1 MKTITYAIR
10 IITRMKAYSILCIL
24 GLVIS
29 LAGTATL
36 VRYINQELTVDHHLK
51 DLDHLHLLT
60 QHVIIT
66 GKGSPQLTCN
76 RNWNREKHFVD
87 PLDHPTVD
95 KHTRI
100 VALPNGEIGKGN
112 QHFAVRAIAVDTTF
126 FQLMPCQTSLGVT
139 DQVPPTG
146 IILSEELSQK
156 VFGTEDPLGKE
167 LTFGGKHVT
176 ITGVMKAPSTKV
188 SFAYDIIV
196 SEQLQ
201 SDWAG
206 TGSGALFSLV
216 RLHRPE
222 DLETINAAQPAL
234 KLLAWNGNA
243 TQFQLIPLKENY
255 FNERLFFYH
264 FEHMFPKGD
273 KDGIYIL
280 IFVAILLFSIG
291 VLNYLNLYMVIMQK
305 RGLEFGVKKVFGASR
320 WAFFKQL
327 YTENFLLSAITL
339 LFVGMIIEITDK
351 ILVSQLG
358 IPIHKNVAFDTAIYL
373 GILFVFPLVTMLYP
387 YFRHVFSRPVSSI
400 KGIKQG
406 GSSPLTRSLFLTVQY
421 VITFCLIVV
430 SIYFAKQLDAM
441 LNADLGFNTKNII
454 RCMLIPAE
462 NDDSVIH
469 DLAAWE
475 RKRERERRNAAH
487 ITHTLNSC
495 PNIVAWSLGDE
506 LWQSSDD
513 AYLHPFAKKANTE
526 NEFIKGECITLYVS
540 DMTIFDLEIIE
551 GRGWDDSIDQ
561 YAQYNLIINESAKK
575 AMCITDIHSDMV
587 QTRDRLWWDSSADC
601 SGNPPFRII
610 GVIKDFRCGH
620 LSKNTLP
627 RIYTYSPSSGEY
639 FHPGNYILVR
649 YQPGKQQEVLKLL
662 SNLRNEVSGEGELQY
677 TFLEDEIAKR
687 YENDRRI
694 VHIYLTFAALAIA
707 VSCLGLFGLSLF
719 EIRLRHREIAL
730 RKVHGAKVGDIV
742 RLLLKRYL
750 ILLGV
755 SALIAFPIA
764 VFFIQKYME
773 DFAYRTPLAG
783 WMFVL
788 SLLVVAV
795 ISGGALFWQTHKAAN
810 INPALVMK
818 RE

>member
-1 MKTITYAIR
+1 MKTIAYAIR
-10 IITRMKAYSILCIL
+10 IIMRMKAYSIICVL

-29 LAGTATL
+29 LAGTTTL
-36 VRYINQELTVDHHLK
+36 VRYIHQELTVDHHLK
-51 DLDHLHLLT
+51 DLENLHLLT
-60 QHVIIT
+60 NHLLSENGAIR
-66 GKGSPQLTCN
+66 LANN

-100 VALPNGEIGKGN
+100 VALPKGEIGKDN

-139 DQVPPTG
+139 DQIPPTG
-146 IILSEELSQK
+146 IILSEELSQR
-156 VFGTEDPLGKE
+156 VFGKEDPLGKE

-176 ITGVMKAPSTKV
+176 VTGVMKAPSTKV
-188 SFAYDIIV
+188 SFTYDIIV
-196 SEQLQ
+196 SEKLQ
-201 SDWAG
+201 REWV
-206 TGSGALFSLV
+206 GSGNASIFNLV

-222 DLETINAAQPAL
+222 DLETFNAEQPIL
-234 KLLAWNGNA
+234 RLRVWNNVE
-243 TQFQLIPLKENY
+243 TKFQLTPLKENY
-255 FNERLFFYH
+255 FDKNLTLYQSDQ
-264 FEHMFPKGD
+264 MFPKGD

-305 RGLEFGVKKVFGASR
+305 RGIEFGVKKVFGASR

-351 ILVSQLG
+351 LMVNLSG
-358 IPIHKNVAFDTAIYL
+358 IPIHKNVTFDTAIYL

-387 YFRHVFSRPVSSI
+387 YFRHVYSRPVSSI

-406 GSSPLTRSLFLTVQY
+406 GGSPLTRSLFLTVQY

-441 LNADLGFNTKNII
+441 LNADLGFNTRNII
-454 RCMLIPAE
+454 RCMLIPAKNE
-462 NDDSVIH
+462 DNIIRDMK
-469 DLAAWE
+469 AWE
-475 RKRERERRNAAH
+475 KQREQEKRNAAH
-487 ITHTLNSC
+487 INHTLNSC
-495 PNIVAWSLGDE
+495 PDIVAWSMGDE
-506 LWQSSDD
+506 LWHSTN
-513 AYLHPFAKKANTE
+513 AYIRPIAKKADTE
-526 NEFIKGECITLYVS
+526 NEFIEGDCPRLSAS
-540 DMTIFDLEIIE
+540 DIALFDLEIIE

-561 YAQYNLIINESAKK
+561 FTNYNLIINESAKK
-575 AMCITDIHSDMV
+575 QMGITDIHSDMI
-587 QTRDRLWWDSSADC
+587 QTKDRLWWSMDVDC
-601 SGNPPFRII
+601 SGNPPFRIV
-610 GVIKDFRCGH
+610 GVIKDFRSGH
-620 LSKNTLP
+620 LSKAVHPT
-627 RIYTYSPSSGEY
+627 IYTYSPSSGEY

-662 SNLRNEVSGEGELQY
+662 SDLRNEVSGEGELQY
-677 TFLEDEIAKR
+677 SFLEDEIAKR

-730 RKVHGAKVGDIV
+730 RKVHGAKVIDIV

-750 ILLGV
+750 VLLGI
-755 SALIAFPIA
+755 SALVAFPIA

-773 DFAYRTPLAG
+773 DFAFRTPLAG

-788 SLLVVAV
+788 ALLIVAV
-795 ISGGALFWQTHKAAN
+795 ISGGALFWQTLKAAN
-810 INPALVMK
+810 INPAVVMK

>member
-1 MKTITYAIR
+1 MKTIAYAIR
-10 IITRMKAYSILCIL
+10 IITRMKAYSIICVL

-29 LAGTATL
+29 LAGTTTL
-36 VRYINQELTVDHHLK
+36 VRYIHQELTVDHHLK
-51 DLDHLHLLT
+51 DLDNLHLLAT
-60 QHVIIT
+60 QIVSENNILRL
-66 GKGSPQLTCN
+66 SNN

-87 PLDHPTVD
+87 PLDHPAVD
-95 KHTRI
+95 KYTSI
-100 VALPNGEIGKGN
+100 VILPKGEIGKGK
-112 QHFAVRAIAVDTTF
+112 QHYAVSAIAVDTTF
-126 FQLMPCQTSLGVT
+126 FQLMPCQPILGET
-139 DQVPPTG
+139 NQVPPTG
-146 IILSEELSQK
+146 IILSEELSQR
-156 VFGTEDPLGKE
+156 VFGKEDPLGKE

-176 ITGVMKAPSTKV
+176 VTGVMKVPSSKV

-201 SDWAG
+201 REWLG
-206 TGSGALFSLV
+206 TGNASLFNLV

-222 DLETINAAQPAL
+222 ELETINAAQPIL
-234 KLLAWNGNA
+234 KLISWGDNETRFL
-243 TQFQLIPLKENY
+243 LIPFKENY
-255 FNERLFFYH
+255 LDKRLTLYQAER
-264 FEHMFPKGD
+264 MFPKGD

-351 ILVSQLG
+351 LMVNLSG

-406 GSSPLTRSLFLTVQY
+406 GGSPLTRSLFLTVQY

-454 RCMLIPAE
+454 RCMLIPAK
-462 NDDSVIH
+462 NKDNVIH
-469 DLAAWE
+469 DMAAWE
-475 RKRERERRNAAH
+475 REKERDKQNAAN
-487 ITHTLNSC
+487 IIHTLNSC
-495 PNIVAWSLGDE
+495 PDIVAWSPNDDI
-506 LWQSSDD
+506 WQISIDQGR
-513 AYLHPFAKKANTE
+513 PIGKKADTDD
-526 NEFIKGECITLYVS
+526 EFTLGGTYSFCAS
-540 DMTIFDLEIIE
+540 DMAVFDFEIIE
-551 GRGWDDSIDQ
+551 GRGWDDNIDQ
-561 YAQYNLIINESAKK
+561 FTNYNLIINESAKK
-575 AMCITDIHSDMV
+575 QMGITDIHSDMI
-587 QTRDRLWWDSSADC
+587 QTKDRLWSSRNVDC
-601 SGNPPFRII
+601 SGNPPFHIV
-610 GVIKDFRCGH
+610 GVVKDFRSGH
-620 LSKNTLP
+620 LSKSVQP
-627 RIYTYSPSSGEY
+627 MIYTYSPSSGEY
-639 FHPGNYILVR
+639 FHPGRYLLVR

-677 TFLEDEIAKR
+677 SFLEDEIAKR

-750 ILLGV
+750 VLLGV

-773 DFAYRTPLAG
+773 DFAFRTPLAG

-788 SLLVVAV
+788 ALLIVAV

-810 INPALVMK
+810 INPAVVMK

>member
-1 MKTITYAIR
+1 MKTLIYAIR
-10 IITRMKAYSILCIL
+10 IVTRMKAYSLICVL

-36 VRYINQELTVDHHLK
+36 VRYIHQELTVDHHLK

-60 QHVIIT
+60 YHVIT
-66 GKGSPQLTCN
+66 EKSSPQLACN
-76 RNWNREKHFVD
+76 RNWNREKQFVD

-100 VALPNGEIGKGN
+100 VALPNGEIGKGK
-112 QHFAVRAIAVDTTF
+112 QHFAVSAIAVDTTF
-126 FQLMPCQTSLGVT
+126 FQLMPCQPILGET
-139 DQVPPTG
+139 NQVPPTG

-156 VFGTEDPLGKE
+156 VFGKEDPLGKE

-176 ITGVMKAPSTKV
+176 VTGVMKAPSAKV
-188 SFAYDIIV
+188 SFTYDIIV
-196 SEQLQ
+196 SDKLQ

-206 TGSGALFSLV
+206 TGSAALFSLV

-222 DLETINAAQPAL
+222 DLETFNAAQPAL
-234 KLLAWNGNA
+234 KLIAWNGNA
-243 TQFQLIPLKENY
+243 IQFQLIPLKENY
-255 FNERLFFYH
+255 FDERLITYQSD
-264 FEHMFPKGD
+264 HMFPKGD

-320 WAFFKQL
+320 WTFFKQL

-339 LFVGMIIEITDK
+339 LFVGMIIEITDE
-351 ILVSQLG
+351 LMAHLSG

-387 YFRHVFSRPVSSI
+387 YFRHVYSRPVASI

-406 GSSPLTRSLFLTVQY
+406 GGSPLTRSLFLTVQY

-462 NDDSVIH
+462 NGDNVIH
-469 DLAAWE
+469 SMEEWE
-475 RKRERERRNAAH
+475 KEKERDRRNAAH
-487 ITHTLNSC
+487 IVHTLNSC
-495 PNIVAWSLGDE
+495 PDIVAWSPNDRF
-506 LWQSSDD
+506 WDSNTSVR
-513 AYLHPFAKKANTE
+513 PIAKKAGTDD
-526 NEFIKGECITLYVS
+526 EFVEGDNHDLSVADFS
-540 DMTIFDLEIIE
+540 LFDIQVVE
-551 GRGWDDSIDQ
+551 GRAWKEDDNWED
-561 YAQYNLIINESAKK
+561 YNLIINESAKK
-575 AMCITDIHSDMV
+575 VMGITDIHTDMI
-587 QTRDRLWWDSSADC
+587 QTKNRLWTSSQTDRNY
-601 SGNPPFRII
+601 NPPHRIV
-610 GVIKDFRCGH
+610 GVIKDIRTDH
-620 LSKNTLP
+620 LSKAVQP
-627 RIYTYSPSSGEY
+627 MIYSYYQIYGDY
-639 FHPGNYILVR
+639 FHPGRYFLVR

-662 SNLRNEVSGEGELQY
+662 TNLRNEVAGEGEFEY
-677 TFLEDEIAKR
+677 SFLEDEIAKR

-694 VHIYLTFAALAIA
+694 VSINLTFAALAIA

-719 EIRLRHREIAL
+719 EIRLRYREIAL
-730 RKVHGAKVGDIV
+730 RKVHGAKVSDIV

-764 VFFIQKYME
+764 IFFIQKYME
-773 DFAYRTPLAG
+773 GYAYRTPLSG
-783 WMFVL
+783 WIF
-788 SLLVVAV
+788 LLALLIVAF
-795 ISGGALFWQTHKAAN
+795 ISGSVLFWQIRKAAN
-810 INPALVMK
+810 INPAIVMK
-818 RE
+818 SE

>member
-1 MKTITYAIR
+1 MKTLIYAIR
-10 IITRMKAYSILCIL
+10 IVTRMKAYSLICVL

-36 VRYINQELTVDHHLK
+36 VRYIHQELTVDHHLK

-60 QHVIIT
+60 SHVIT
-66 GKGSPQLTCN
+66 EKSSPQLACN
-76 RNWNREKHFVD
+76 RNWNREKQFVD

-100 VALPNGEIGKGN
+100 VALPNGEIGKGK
-112 QHFAVRAIAVDTTF
+112 QHFAVSAIAVDTTF
-126 FQLMPCQTSLGVT
+126 FQLMPCQPILGET
-139 DQVPPTG
+139 NQVPPTG

-156 VFGTEDPLGKE
+156 VFGKEDPLGKE

-176 ITGVMKAPSTKV
+176 VTGVMKAPSAKV
-188 SFAYDIIV
+188 SFTYDIIV
-196 SEQLQ
+196 SDKLQ

-206 TGSGALFSLV
+206 TGSAALFSLV

-222 DLETINAAQPAL
+222 DLETFNAAQPAL
-234 KLLAWNGNA
+234 KLIAWNGNA
-243 TQFQLIPLKENY
+243 IQFQLIPLKENY
-255 FNERLFFYH
+255 FDERLITYQSD
-264 FEHMFPKGD
+264 HMFPKGD

-320 WAFFKQL
+320 WTFFKQL

-339 LFVGMIIEITDK
+339 LFVGMIIEITDE
-351 ILVSQLG
+351 LMAHLSG

-387 YFRHVFSRPVSSI
+387 YFRHVYSRPVASI

-406 GSSPLTRSLFLTVQY
+406 GGSPLTRSLFLTVQY

-462 NDDSVIH
+462 NGDNVIH
-469 DLAAWE
+469 SMEEWE
-475 RKRERERRNAAH
+475 KEKERDRRNAAH
-487 ITHTLNSC
+487 IVHTLNSC
-495 PNIVAWSLGDE
+495 PDIVAWSPNDRF
-506 LWQSSDD
+506 WDSNTSVR
-513 AYLHPFAKKANTE
+513 PIAKKAGTDD
-526 NEFIKGECITLYVS
+526 EFVEGDNHDLSVADFS
-540 DMTIFDLEIIE
+540 LFDIQVVE
-551 GRGWDDSIDQ
+551 GRAWKEDDNWED
-561 YAQYNLIINESAKK
+561 YNLIINESAKK
-575 AMCITDIHSDMV
+575 VMGITDIHTDMI
-587 QTRDRLWWDSSADC
+587 QTKNRLWTSSQTDRNY
-601 SGNPPFRII
+601 NPPHRIV
-610 GVIKDFRCGH
+610 GVIKDIRTDH
-620 LSKNTLP
+620 LSKAVQP
-627 RIYTYSPSSGEY
+627 MIYSYYQIYGDY
-639 FHPGNYILVR
+639 FHPGRYFLVR

-662 SNLRNEVSGEGELQY
+662 TNLRNAVAGEGEFEY
-677 TFLEDEIAKR
+677 SFLEDEIAKR

-694 VHIYLTFAALAIA
+694 VRIYLTFAALAIA

-719 EIRLRHREIAL
+719 EIRLRYREIAL
-730 RKVHGAKVGDIV
+730 RKVHGAKVSDIV

-773 DFAYRTPLAG
+773 GYAYRTPLSG
-783 WMFVL
+783 WIF
-788 SLLVVAV
+788 LLALLIVAF
-795 ISGGALFWQTHKAAN
+795 ISGSVLFWQIRKAAN
-810 INPALVMK
+810 INPAIVMK
-818 RE
+818 SE

>member
-1 MKTITYAIR
+1 MKTLIYAIR
-10 IITRMKAYSILCIL
+10 IVTRMKAYSLICVL

-36 VRYINQELTVDHHLK
+36 VRYIHQELTVDHYLE

-60 QHVIIT
+60 YHVIT
-66 GKGSPQLTCN
+66 EKSPPQLACN
-76 RNWNREKHFVD
+76 RNWNREKQFVD

-100 VALPNGEIGKGN
+100 VALPNGEIGKGK
-112 QHFAVRAIAVDTTF
+112 QHFAVSAIAVDTTF
-126 FQLMPCQTSLGVT
+126 FQLMPCQPILGET
-139 DQVPPTG
+139 NQVPPTG

-156 VFGTEDPLGKE
+156 VFGKEDPLGKE

-176 ITGVMKAPSTKV
+176 VTGVMKAPSAKV
-188 SFAYDIIV
+188 SFTYDIIV
-196 SEQLQ
+196 SDKLQ

-206 TGSGALFSLV
+206 TGSAALFSLV

-222 DLETINAAQPAL
+222 DLETFNAAQPAL
-234 KLLAWNGNA
+234 KLIAWNGNA
-243 TQFQLIPLKENY
+243 IQFQLIPLKENY
-255 FNERLFFYH
+255 FDERLITYQSD
-264 FEHMFPKGD
+264 HMFPKGD

-320 WAFFKQL
+320 WTFFKQL

-339 LFVGMIIEITDK
+339 LFVGMIIEITDE
-351 ILVSQLG
+351 LMAHLSG

-387 YFRHVFSRPVSSI
+387 YFRHVYSRPVASI

-406 GSSPLTRSLFLTVQY
+406 GGSPLTRSLFLTVQY

-462 NDDSVIH
+462 NGDNVIH
-469 DLAAWE
+469 SMEEWE
-475 RKRERERRNAAH
+475 KEKERDKRNAAL
-487 ITHTLNSC
+487 IVHTLNSC
-495 PNIVAWSLGDE
+495 PDIIAWSPNDDFWGFN
-506 LWQSSDD
+506 SSQ
-513 AYLHPFAKKANTE
+513 ARPIAKKAGTDE
-526 NEFIKGECITLYVS
+526 EFVEGNNIDLS
-540 DMTIFDLEIIE
+540 AADFSLFDIQVVE
-551 GRGWDDSIDQ
+551 GRAWNEDDNWKE
-561 YAQYNLIINESAKK
+561 YNLIINESAKK
-575 AMCITDIHSDMV
+575 AMGITDIHTDMI
-587 QTRDRLWWDSSADC
+587 QTKNRLWSDSQTDRNY
-601 SGNPPFRII
+601 NPPHRIV
-610 GVIKDFRCGH
+610 GVIKDIRTNH
-620 LSKNTLP
+620 LSKAVQP
-627 RIYTYSPSSGEY
+627 MIYGYYPVSGEY
-639 FHPGNYILVR
+639 FHPGRYILVR

-662 SNLRNEVSGEGELQY
+662 TNLRNEISGEGELQY
-677 TFLEDEIAKR
+677 SFLEDEIAKR

-694 VHIYLTFAALAIA
+694 VRIYLTFAALAIA

-719 EIRLRHREIAL
+719 EIRLRYREIAL
-730 RKVHGAKVGDIV
+730 RKVYGAKVSDIV

-750 ILLGV
+750 IMLGI
-755 SALIAFPIA
+755 SALIAFPTA

-783 WMFVL
+783 WIFLLALLIVVL
-788 SLLVVAV
+788 
-795 ISGGALFWQTHKAAN
+795 ISGGVLFWQIRKAAS
-810 INPALVMK
+810 INPAIVMK
-818 RE
+818 TE